1 MGVYYNRSMENFQL
15 SLYEM
20 LGGEQGLRSLVN
32 RFYDIM
38 DASPE
43 ATKIRSF
50 HAKSLKQSREKL
62 FMFLS
67 GWSGGPQLYVE
78 KFGHPRL
85 RMRHMPFAIGS
96 GERDQWLWCMN
107 KALDEGGYDPRVV
120 EFLKV
125 RFAEVA
131 DFMRNQFE
139 GLITPDIPAD

>member
-1 MGVYYNRSMENFQL
+1 MENFQL
-15 SLYEM
+15 SVYEM
-20 LGGEQGLRSLVN
+20 LGGEQGVHSLVD

-38 DASPE
+38 DRAPE
-43 ATKIRSF
+43 AVRIRSF
-50 HAKSLKQSREKL
+50 HAKSLKRSRENL

-67 GWSGGPQLYVE
+67 GWSGGPQLYTE
-78 KFGHPRL
+78 KYGHPRL

-96 GERDQWLWCMN
+96 AERDQWLWCMN

-131 DFMRNQFE
+131 DFMRNQLE
-139 GLITPDIPAD
+139 GLISSPDVLPHRVHKADL